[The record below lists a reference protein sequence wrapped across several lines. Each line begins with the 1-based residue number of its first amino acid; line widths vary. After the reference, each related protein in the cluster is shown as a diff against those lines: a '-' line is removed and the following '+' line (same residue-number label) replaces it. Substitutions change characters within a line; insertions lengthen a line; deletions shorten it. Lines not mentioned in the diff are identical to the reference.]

1 MKEEDSC
8 RCDYEGGAEP
18 ETETEAEA
26 EAGLRC
32 QKSRHIQL
40 QRERHRRRMAQF
52 VAAAL
57 LLLLCGILAVFL
69 TLRLETPCDCAT
81 DSQSKSESDSQSSGV
96 AEKLQQPQSAQRLPS
111 AMLTAPKGNIT
122 NGRYLLWQHTL
133 GEAHI
138 DGGFR
143 YSNGSLMVPR
153 KGLYRV
159 FLQALYEIESSDCDR
174 TPFLVVSS
182 WVYVFRQGDGKDR
195 PLLTAVDTVACKQN
209 VKKSLFTSGIFKLDT
224 NDKLHVTSSHPD
236 LMRKN
241 EFQSFFG
248 AQLVFDDWTQEPLTG
263 S

>member
-1 MKEEDSC
+1 MFYSKKKD
-8 RCDYEGGAEP
+8 
-18 ETETEAEA
+18 
-26 EAGLRC
+26 
-32 QKSRHIQL
+32 L
-40 QRERHRRRMAQF
+40 QSY
-52 VAAAL
+52 L
-57 LLLLCGILAVFL
+57 VFL
-69 TLRLETPCDCAT
+69 
-81 DSQSKSESDSQSSGV
+81 
-96 AEKLQQPQSAQRLPS
+96 SALS
-111 AMLTAPKGNIT
+111 APKGNIT

-174 TPFLVVSS
+174 TPFLMVSS

-209 VKKSLFTSGIFKLDT
+209 VKKSLFTSGIFRLDT

>member
-1 MKEEDSC
+1 MEEENSC
-8 RCDYEGGAEP
+8 RCDYEGGAE
-18 ETETEAEA
+18 AEA
-26 EAGLRC
+26 ESCLLC

-40 QRERHRRRMAQF
+40 HRERHRRRMAQF

-69 TLRLETPCDCAT
+69 TLRLERPCDCAT
-81 DSQSKSESDSQSSGV
+81 DSQTKSESDSQSSGV

-111 AMLTAPKGNIT
+111 AMLTAPYGNNT

-138 DGGFR
+138 DGGFS
-143 YSNGSLMVPR
+143 YSNGSLTVPR

-159 FLQALYEIESSDCDR
+159 FLQALYDVESSDCGGS
-174 TPFLVVSS
+174 TFLVLSS
-182 WVYVFRQGDGKDR
+182 WLYVFRQGDGKDR
-195 PLLTAVDTVACKQN
+195 PLLTAVDTVACKHT
-209 VKKSLFTSGIFKLDT
+209 VKKSLFTSGIFKLDI
-224 NDKLHVTSSHPD
+224 NDKLHVTSSHPN

-241 EFQSFFG
+241 DFQSFFG
-248 AQLVFDDWTQEPLTG
+248 AQLVFDDWSVSG